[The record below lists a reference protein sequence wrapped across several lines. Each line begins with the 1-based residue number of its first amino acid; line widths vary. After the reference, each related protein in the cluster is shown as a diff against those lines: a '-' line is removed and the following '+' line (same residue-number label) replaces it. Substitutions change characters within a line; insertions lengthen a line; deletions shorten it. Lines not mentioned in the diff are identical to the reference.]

1 MRRAAV
7 DKVWQARECGDGYCD
22 EPLEFPAFGSLGCR
36 VDCGLQRTLVPVL
49 IVIHTDLTRLEGTS
63 EHMQELWRTVRWN
76 LCTRRTHATVMHLQP
91 LCWYSEDRHLPRY
104 SSRAMTTSEEFE
116 LPPGRWYIRI
126 LGDFTQSVQGAV
138 YDMSNV
144 SDALQLP
151 TSPAWEACVNSEEA
165 RDAPPPGRRALR
177 AGRVG
182 QLRVDA
188 AARRDNAPH
197 PAPGRLGV
205 PQGGEVDFVSELP
218 TAAPQLREPSERET
232 TSAGERTLLCHY
244 AGSNYYS
251 CLSCAGSFDS
261 AWCYYCS
268 ICMSCGYCT
277 GAPPI

>member
-1 MRRAAV
+1 MLSLGLMPYGDRTHDV

-126 LGDFTQSVQGAV
+126 LGDAPVAFLAR
-138 YDMSNV
+138 
-144 SDALQLP
+144 P
-151 TSPAWEACVNSEEA
+151 PCV
-165 RDAPPPGRRALR
+165 PCHG
-177 AGRVG
+177 
-182 QLRVDA
+182 LRVA
-188 AARRDNAPH
+188 A
-197 PAPGRLGV
+197 
-205 PQGGEVDFVSELP
+205 
-218 TAAPQLREPSERET
+218 
-232 TSAGERTLLCHY
+232 
-244 AGSNYYS
+244 
-251 CLSCAGSFDS
+251 
-261 AWCYYCS
+261 
-268 ICMSCGYCT
+268 
-277 GAPPI
+277 